1 MLQIGYGASGRM
13 ITARTAGGWAIKVRR
28 RHLWPAAQAVAF
40 LIFATYRI
48 WVASATTPAVWN
60 DSEAYLAV
68 SRHSLHST
76 ALWTGPRAP
85 LVPLFLKLTGGYSGY
100 GIAQAVVGTL
110 AWGVLAWT
118 ASTLVASGWR
128 RVAMTVGVLGL
139 ATAPLVVQWDWS
151 VLSESPSLSALAVL
165 LAYALWLARRFT
177 WVRLGGLTAAAAVY
191 VGLRDADI
199 WDVGLIGFVL
209 LVVGGASTIRGGAME
224 AERFV
229 ESIRSTVRRRW
240 VRTRVPITAGAALF
254 GVALLA
260 GIGANASHRNVL
272 NIEEAFS
279 VRVFPYPDRVAW
291 FESRGMPEGQSIDTL
306 AHETP
311 PPLPGN
317 APKVAPNLNDP
328 SWRPLKTWFAQESL
342 TTYATFLVT
351 HPGYVVTAPFQTPP
365 LTYNN
370 ASGDLAFYIPV
381 NHLVLKPFGTAFT
394 PDKVVVI
401 VLAVCALLIASARG
415 VLRRREWI
423 LMAAFAVFGLIA
435 MLLAWHGEGQEVTR
449 HMVEGDV
456 EVRLG
461 VLLALLVGV
470 LGEREPTVDDSPEAA
485 SERDEL
491 PDRPKQTLTPSAA
504 TATQGTTA
512 PGRHRAGHG

>member
-1 MLQIGYGASGRM
+1 M
-13 ITARTAGGWAIKVRR
+13 RR
-28 RHLWPAAQAVAF
+28 DHAWPAAQVVGY
-40 LIFATYRI
+40 LVFATYRI

-68 SRHSLHST
+68 SRHSIHST

-85 LVPLFLKLTGGYSGY
+85 LVPLFLKLAGGYGGY

-110 AWGVLAWT
+110 AWGFLAWT
-118 ASTLVASGWR
+118 ASTLVPSGWKR
-128 RVAMTVGVLGL
+128 LAFTVGVLGF

-165 LAYALWLARRFT
+165 LACGLLLVRRFT
-177 WVRLGGLTAAAAVY
+177 WVRLGGLTIAAAVY

-199 WDVGLIGFVL
+199 WNIGLIGFVFL
-209 LVVGGASTIRGGAME
+209 AVGGAATIRGGAME

-229 ESIRSTVRRRW
+229 ESIRSTVRRQWR
-240 VRTRVPITAGAALF
+240 RTRGQIALGGALC

-260 GIGANASHRNVL
+260 GIAANASHRNVL
-272 NIEEAFS
+272 NVEEAFS

-291 FESRGMPEGQSIDTL
+291 FESHGMPEGQSIDTL
-306 AHETP
+306 ARETP
-311 PPLPGN
+311 HPLSGS
-317 APKVAPNLNDP
+317 AQKVTPNLTDP
-328 SWRPLKTWFAQESL
+328 SWRPLKAWFAQEGL
-342 TTYATFLVT
+342 TTYGIFLVT
-351 HPGYVVTAPFQTPP
+351 HPGYVLTAPFQTPP

-370 ASGDLAFYIPV
+370 ASGDLSFYIPV

-394 PDKVVVI
+394 PDKIVVI
-401 VLAVCALLIASARG
+401 VLAVCSLLVASARG
-415 VLRRREWI
+415 ILPHREWLLI
-423 LMAAFAVFGLIA
+423 AGFGAFGLIS

-461 VLLALLVGV
+461 VLLALLLGL
-470 LGEREPTVDDSPEAA
+470 LGERQPTV
-485 SERDEL
+485 
-491 PDRPKQTLTPSAA
+491 
-504 TATQGTTA
+504 
-512 PGRHRAGHG
+512 